1 MEHCKSCGKER
12 DFEGVAWVSDH
23 ICSMSCWAVF
33 KARWKIKLKEK
44 VREAARE
51 M

>member
-1 MEHCKSCGKER
+1 MEHCKACGKER
-12 DFEGVAWVSDH
+12 DDESRWVSDY

-33 KARWKIKLKEK
+33 KARWKGK
-44 VREAARE
+44 VREKVAEAVRE